1 MPTRILAAALATLL
15 VSGCAHGPDSRER
28 KSAEIHY
35 DLGVEALRNGRA
47 PEAMKEFDAALELDD
62 GFAEAWLGK
71 GLVLERAFNKDA
83 EAEHAYRKAIALN
96 PAYAEAWTD
105 LGQLL
110 ARTGRTQE
118 ALQAF
123 DSALSEM
130 SNREPWVARFNKGLT
145 LYYASRREEGLAEMR
160 ACLRG
165 QPAYCEGHRLL
176 GGLLLSDG
184 KVKEAIDEFR
194 SYVRYCDRI
203 PDAHFQLGSAHMKAG
218 DVDAAR
224 AEFQRCM
231 ELGSG
236 AVIGEECRKSMEL
249 LQ

>member
-1 MPTRILAAALATLL
+1 MPTRLHSAALVTVLL
-15 VSGCAHGPDSRER
+15 AGCAHGPTSRER
-28 KSAEIHY
+28 KSAEIQH

-47 PEAMKEFDAALELDD
+47 PDALKAFDDALRIDD
-62 GFAEAWLGK
+62 RFAEAWLGK

-83 EAEHAYRKAIALN
+83 EAERAYRRALEIN

-110 ARTGRTQE
+110 ARTGKTDE

-123 DSALSEM
+123 DAALSEM

-145 LYYASRREEGLAEMR
+145 LYWASRRDEGLLEMR

-176 GGLLLSDG
+176 GSLLLGDG
-184 KVKEAIDEFR
+184 KVKEAIDEFK

-203 PDAHFQLGSAHMKAG
+203 ADAHFQLGAAYMKAG
-218 DVDAAR
+218 DAEAAR
-224 AEFQRCM
+224 TELERCVQ
-231 ELGSG
+231 LGSG
-236 AVIGEECRKSMEL
+236 AVIGEDCRRSLEF

>member
-1 MPTRILAAALATLL
+1 MPTRLLAAAFATLL

-47 PEAMKEFDAALELDD
+47 PEAMKEFDAALELDG

-71 GLVLERAFNKDA
+71 GLVLERAFNRDA
-83 EAEHAYRKAIALN
+83 DAEHAYRKAIALN

-145 LYYASRREEGLAEMR
+145 LYWASRRDEGLAEMR

-184 KVKEAIDEFR
+184 KVKEAIEEFR

-236 AVIGEECRKSMEL
+236 AVIGEECRRSMEL

>member
-1 MPTRILAAALATLL
+1 MPTRILAAAFVALL
-15 VSGCAHGPDSRER
+15 VSACVHGPNSRER

-47 PEAMKEFDAALELDD
+47 PEAMKEFDEALKLDD
-62 GFAEAWLGK
+62 GFAEAWLGR

-83 EAEHAYRKAIALN
+83 EAERAYRRAIEIN
-96 PAYAEAWTD
+96 PGYAEAWTD

-110 ARTGRTQE
+110 ARTGKTQE

-123 DSALSEM
+123 DAALSEM

-145 LYYASRREEGLAEMR
+145 LYFSARRDEGLAEMR

-176 GGLLLSDG
+176 GGILLGDG
-184 KVKEAIDEFR
+184 KVKEALEEFR
-194 SYVRYCDRI
+194 SYVRYCDRV

-224 AEFQRCM
+224 AAFQRCI

-236 AVIGEECRKSMEL
+236 AVIGEECRKSLEL
-249 LQ
+249 LE